1 MASTIKLTSSALKSK
16 KEKLEQDNA
25 KFNSEIKKLESIEKQ
40 LMGVW
45 KGDAAD
51 AFNATYTKDS
61 ACFEKFHSLVQKYT
75 QALEQIVKAYEK
87 AEKTNVQIAKTRSSK

>member
-1 MASTIKLTSSALKSK
+1 MPGRQVIYTIFIFKEENIMASTIKLTSSALKSK

-25 KFNSEIKKLESIEKQ
+25 KFKSQISNLESIEKQ
-40 LMGVW
+40 LMSEW

-61 ACFEKFHSLVQKYT
+61 ACFDKFY
-75 QALEQIVKAYEK
+75 
-87 AEKTNVQIAKTRSSK
+87 